1 MGCGIL
7 SDTATLIE
15 AARRTADGV
24 LGGPSLHPLLDFD
37 PVGRLRYD
45 LRQPITQIQARM
57 PQYVKLQQL
66 ATNPVVCR
74 MTIHIPATS
83 WVLTLQNPQGV
94 TVEHVL
100 TMLYNELQRIVGRGE
115 YLSFPLATQHH
126 ASAVYHARSRGN
138 HAEHSQGIKRVD
150 FLCGKCLFLGLT
162 RATDGSDAMRAMCEM
177 DRWTVYR
184 GTGGQRQGDIRER
197 IKRDFTNNDI
207 FSETHEDLCIGV
219 PNSQG
224 WSLMIVEISYELLQT
239 PTLRSSCMGYASNTK
254 VLSAWFP
261 NRNPSAVKIR
271 SVLLPRSRVSAA
283 LSTGDIRQDF
293 QPEIPRTDPNVI
305 GGINEEI
312 ATGAT
317 DKNQQE
323 FNVGNEIVQDWF
335 DCEALTE
342 PGNREYQTWAVTGSL
357 SASEHPLAMV
367 FGPTTDLYVK

>member
-1 MGCGIL
+1 MF
-7 SDTATLIE
+7 SATSLL
-15 AARRTADGV
+15 RRV

-162 RATDGSDAMRAMCEM
+162 RATDGSDA
-177 DRWTVYR
+177 WV
-184 GTGGQRQGDIRER
+184 
-197 IKRDFTNNDI
+197 
-207 FSETHEDLCIGV
+207 
-219 PNSQG
+219 
-224 WSLMIVEISYELLQT
+224 LQV
-239 PTLRSSCMGYASNTK
+239 AE
-254 VLSAWFP
+254 
-261 NRNPSAVKIR
+261 NP
-271 SVLLPRSRVSAA
+271 
-283 LSTGDIRQDF
+283 
-293 QPEIPRTDPNVI
+293 
-305 GGINEEI
+305 
-312 ATGAT
+312 
-317 DKNQQE
+317 
-323 FNVGNEIVQDWF
+323 
-335 DCEALTE
+335 
-342 PGNREYQTWAVTGSL
+342 
-357 SASEHPLAMV
+357 
-367 FGPTTDLYVK
+367 